1 MRKVINMQG
10 RVSQE
15 YLDQFFNHP
24 KPFPKPYKILN
35 RIEEVYN
42 IIEERA
48 FVKIKVERESII
60 EEYNNLPWWKK
71 IGKGR
76 PEVPTYP
83 RLNYTESFDPIEYFS
98 SQSQAFKEYE
108 KQLKNLQI
116 VVDVIKLASL
126 SKSQVWCTAYEMR
139 ALEQVYKNMD
149 DYIYLDDAVECS
161 LQKYL

>member
-1 MRKVINMQG
+1 MQG
-10 RVSQE
+10 KVSQE

-24 KPFPKPYKILN
+24 KPFPKPHEIVN
-35 RIEEVYN
+35 RIEEVFK
-42 IIEERA
+42 IIASREVEKIKIEEEKL
-48 FVKIKVERESII
+48 VK
-60 EEYNNLPWWKK
+60 EYNSLSFWKK
-71 IGKGR
+71 VLK
-76 PEVPTYP
+76 PVPVVISRTASDY
-83 RLNYTESFDPIEYFS
+83 LAGITPIEYFS

-139 ALEQVYKNMD
+139 ALEHVYKNMD

>member
-1 MRKVINMQG
+1 MQG

-24 KPFPKPYKILN
+24 EPFPKPHEIVN
-35 RIEEVYN
+35 RIEEVFE
-42 IIEERA
+42 IIRDRK
-48 FVKIKVERESII
+48 VKEIVNGEARIKES
-60 EEYNNLPWWKK
+60 YNNLPWWKK
-71 IGKGR
+71 IGKER
-76 PEVPTYP
+76 PSGMMGAEYKA
-83 RLNYTESFDPIEYFS
+83 LSYMYTATPIEYFS

-116 VVDVIKLASL
+116 VVDVIKLAPL

-139 ALEQVYKNMD
+139 ALEHVYKNMD

>member
-1 MRKVINMQG
+1 MQG

-24 KPFPKPYKILN
+24 KPFPKPHEIVK
-35 RIEEVYN
+35 RIEEVFEVITKREAMKAN
-42 IIEERA
+42 
-48 FVKIKVERESII
+48 VEYEKEMSD
-60 EEYNNLPWWKK
+60 YKNLPWWKK
-71 IGKGR
+71 IGK
-76 PEVPTYP
+76 VPPYNTMYVVLDYSKG
-83 RLNYTESFDPIEYFS
+83 LNPVEYFS

-116 VVDVIKLASL
+116 VVDVIKIAAL

-139 ALEQVYKNMD
+139 ALEHVYKNID

>member
-1 MRKVINMQG
+1 MQG

-24 KPFPKPYKILN
+24 KNFPKPHEIVN
-35 RIEEVYN
+35 RIEEVFKV
-42 IIEERA
+42 ITKRE
-48 FVKIKVERESII
+48 VMKVEANYKQELNY
-60 EEYNNLPWWKK
+60 YNNLPWWKK
-71 IGKGR
+71 IGKDV
-76 PEVPTYP
+76 PENRMYEVLCYMEG
-83 RLNYTESFDPIEYFS
+83 LNPIEYFS

-116 VVDVIKLASL
+116 VVDVIKIASL
-126 SKSQVWCTAYEMR
+126 SKSKVWCTAYEMR
-139 ALEQVYKNMD
+139 ALEHVYKNMD

>member
-1 MRKVINMQG
+1 MQG

-24 KPFPKPYKILN
+24 KPFPKPYEIVN
-35 RIEEVYN
+35 RIEEVFKVVKERRTEE
-42 IIEERA
+42 ILIEKDR
-48 FVKIKVERESII
+48 ISES
-60 EEYNNLPWWKK
+60 YDNLPWWKK

-76 PEVPTYP
+76 PTDLTFAERAVLSYMDTV
-83 RLNYTESFDPIEYFS
+83 NPIEYFS

-149 DYIYLDDAVECS
+149 DYIYLDDTVECS

>member
-1 MRKVINMQG
+1 MQG

-24 KPFPKPYKILN
+24 KPFPKPYKIMD
-35 RIEEVYN
+35 RIEEV
-42 IIEERA
+42 
-48 FVKIKVERESII
+48 FKVITKREVMKAKVRDDQ
-60 EEYNNLPWWKK
+60 ELNYYNNLPWWKK
-71 IGKGR
+71 IGKDV
-76 PEVPTYP
+76 PENRMYEVLCYMEG
-83 RLNYTESFDPIEYFS
+83 LNPIEHFS

-139 ALEQVYKNMD
+139 ALEHVYKNMD

>member
-1 MRKVINMQG
+1 MQG

-24 KPFPKPYKILN
+24 KPFPKPHEILN
-35 RIEEVYN
+35 RIEEVFE
-42 IIEERA
+42 IIRDR
-48 FVKIKVERESII
+48 KVEEVMVENERITEL
-60 EEYNNLPWWKK
+60 YGNLPWWKK
-71 IGKGR
+71 IGKER
-76 PEVPTYP
+76 PSGALHAVDKVLRDMNTI
-83 RLNYTESFDPIEYFS
+83 NPIEYFA

-116 VVDVIKLASL
+116 VVDVIKLAPL
-126 SKSQVWCTAYEMR
+126 SKSQIWCTAYEMR